1 DSGELIAYV
10 KISQILEFSSK
21 KKSTTSMWWLETG
34 LIYEVKVF
42 VTHSQNCNIFILH
55 EQDVSFLMKRK
66 CADMLNDESSF
77 DM

>member
-21 KKSTTSMWWLETG
+21 KKVLLQCGGWR